1 MIWTIFHYLVHLLS
15 PQQSLDAKDDEVVS
29 DYDVSCVTLLLA
41 HNIQD
46 PTLGD
51 DQLQEEAED
60 VAEDGMC

>member
-1 MIWTIFHYLVHLLS
+1 M
-15 PQQSLDAKDDEVVS
+15 VS

-46 PTLGD
+46 PTLAD